1 MTSDS
6 ALRRYFRHR
15 GVSGRGADRR
25 ECAAATSSRLV
36 HRRRRAQ
43 QLRQLGDVGGDAPG
57 FVVGELGRRQRLPA
71 HGEKM
76 LAYKAEQ
83 RLGTGE
89 TMRRREFIA
98 LMGATVT
105 WPFAAMA
112 QEPGRTYRLGGVSV
126 GPRSAPYWLVMFD
139 ELRRVGFIE
148 GQNLTIDWRDYGQR
162 VDLVSEF
169 VTGLVKAH
177 VDVIYVG
184 GDTAIRAAQRA
195 TTTIPILGITEN
207 MVGSGLVNSLARP
220 GGNTTGISVLASEL
234 DGKRQEILI
243 EAVPGLRRMAA
254 IVDSSTTGSTQLRE
268 LQDAARTHSIELSIH
283 RIASAK
289 EIPTAIDAAKASGA
303 EALNVMAS
311 AILFG
316 NRQIIMQRVAALR
329 LPAIYHWADEAEEG
343 GFVAYGPRLVQVFR
357 ELVTPQLVKLLRGTK
372 PADLPVE
379 QPTKFELVINLKTAN
394 ALGVTVPATLVAR
407 ADKVIE

>member
-1 MTSDS
+1 
-6 ALRRYFRHR
+6 
-15 GVSGRGADRR
+15 
-25 ECAAATSSRLV
+25 
-36 HRRRRAQ
+36 
-43 QLRQLGDVGGDAPG
+43 
-57 FVVGELGRRQRLPA
+57 
-71 HGEKM
+71 
-76 LAYKAEQ
+76 
-83 RLGTGE
+83 
-89 TMRRREFIA
+89 
-98 LMGATVT
+98 
-105 WPFAAMA
+105 
-112 QEPGRTYRLGGVSV
+112 
-126 GPRSAPYWLVMFD
+126 
-139 ELRRVGFIE
+139 
-148 GQNLTIDWRDYGQR
+148 
-162 VDLVSEF
+162 
-169 VTGLVKAH
+169 
-177 VDVIYVG
+177 
-184 GDTAIRAAQRA
+184 
-195 TTTIPILGITEN
+195 

-220 GGNTTGISVLASEL
+220 GGNTTGISILASEL

-268 LQDAARTHSIELSIH
+268 LRDAARTRSIELSIH

-289 EIPTAIDAAKASGA
+289 EIPAAIDAAKASGA

-379 QPTKFELVINLKTAN
+379 QPTKFELVINLKTAKTM
-394 ALGVTVPATLVAR
+394 GVTVPETLLAR